1 MTVATTGP
9 LLHDLITAQA
19 RRTPAAPAIRQWEH
33 TLTYLELTTAANA
46 LAHRLREA
54 GAGPETR
61 VGVCGRRTPDLLVAV
76 LGVLLSGAAY
86 VPLDPSHPRGRLAT
100 VIDDARITTV
110 VADGTGESLLA
121 GLPVRLLPPRHG
133 RRDDPPPPLT
143 RPANAA
149 YTLYTSGSTGRPKGV
164 TVSHAAVVAFVTM
177 AGEVF
182 GLDAGCRSIGF
193 AALGF
198 DVSVLDVFAPL
209 ARGGSVAFI
218 GDDDRVDP
226 ARLQK
231 FLEHHHVTW
240 GTIPPALLPL
250 LDPAGL
256 PTLRDLLTA
265 GEPAGPEQVARWTR
279 PGPRRFHNWYGPTE
293 TTVCVVGTELDG
305 AWDRPL
311 PIGHALPGCVARILD
326 EDLRPCPPG
335 TPGELCIGGPQLA
348 RGYLGRP
355 GLTAERFVPDPC
367 GEPGARLYRTGDR
380 VALDADGRIA
390 FLGRLDRQVKIQGQ
404 RVEIGEVEA
413 VLRTHPAIRQAVAD
427 VTTGP
432 AGLKELTAF
441 LTPQDA
447 PGLDGVRDHCRDHLP
462 PYMIP
467 TRVVRLPVLPMT
479 VAGKVDLAA
488 LRGLTGR
495 PTPADGGAP
504 AGGPPR
510 TPAERAVATAWA
522 RAFATAEPGRD
533 DDFFAAGGHSLL
545 AMRLTAL
552 LGAALRRRVA
562 VEDVLAGRTVAGIAR
577 RAEQC
582 PAVHDEPPAV
592 APAAL
597 SPTQRRMWFV
607 ERLAPGSPA
616 HNIAMAQ
623 RLAGPLDLPA
633 LRAALA
639 AVAERHEAL
648 RWRVPDAGG
657 VPAVAVAPPGDV
669 PLPVEDVTPEALAD
683 RLQQEARRPFELA
696 GGPLWRARLL
706 RLDDDLHV
714 LAVTVH
720 HIVFDGWSQN
730 VLYRDISAAYR
741 RERLDALPA
750 SAGGYTAWLAGRETS
765 ADLDWWAA
773 ALDGVPTVLD
783 LPRDHPRPP
792 VQTLDGA
799 GVTAEADA
807 ALSDAVRRLAARV
820 GGTPYTVMLAAFAQV
835 LARLTGRRDLVV
847 GTPVA
852 DRRHPALE
860 PLAGCLVHVLPVRLR
875 VDDDAGFDAHVTRC
889 QDTLAGA
896 LAHLDVR
903 LERLVDRLVPGRD
916 LSRNPL
922 VQVLFNMYDFA
933 EPRLDLP
940 GVRSEP
946 LPPGLPG
953 SLFDLTMYVAE
964 RDGRYLLQ
972 AVYNPRLYRHDRVEA
987 LLSGYLHLLSELVTT
1002 PDRPVGRARLRPLDG
1017 HAGAGDRPAPPAAAL
1032 PDGGAT
1038 LPPWDGPGLVESF
1051 LRQANAHP
1059 DRPAVTGEGGDLT
1072 YAELAALAR
1081 AAGAAVTTALRPG
1094 GAGEPHTG
1102 AQDEPDK
1109 VTGAQDGPET
1119 VAGVQDERHKVARV
1133 QDGQDA
1139 VAGVQD
1145 GPDTVAVLAA
1155 RQSDLPAL
1163 LLGVL
1168 AAGAR
1173 WAVLDAALPPA
1184 RLAAQARAARAR
1196 ALITCHGLTPP
1207 AELAWLP
1214 RIPLATDG
1222 PAAVDG
1228 AGAGAAPP
1236 HTEGAFPAVPPG
1248 RRGYL
1253 AFTSGTTGDP
1263 KPVVT
1268 AEGPLARFLHW
1279 YPRTHDLTGDDRFA
1293 LLAGLAHDPLLRD
1306 AFTPLTLGAR
1316 LFVPAQDTVRDP
1328 ARLAGWLRRH
1338 RITAAHLTP
1347 QLATLLTAAGQPLPD
1362 LRLVLFGGDRL
1373 THADAAR
1380 FRHIAPT
1387 ARLLNTY
1394 GTTETPQV
1402 QAVHDIAEPVPGSG
1416 DPLPAGHGVDG
1427 AELLIVT
1434 PGGHPAAVGEL
1445 GEVVIRSRRL
1455 ARGYLDPH
1463 LTRDRFTTEPDGTGR
1478 YRTGDLGRYDPAGR
1492 AVLAGRAD
1500 DQVKIRGHR
1509 VELGEIEHALLAH
1522 PGVRAAAVTATPA
1535 AGQPGGPVLRAYAVP
1550 AGPAVQAGELH
1561 RHLRA
1566 TLPDHALPADVVLL
1580 PALPLTPNGKLDRAA
1595 LPVPPPRAAA
1605 GGDHEPAT
1613 GTERLLAGIWREI
1626 LGLPRISATANFFDS
1641 GGHSLATAQ
1650 VQARLAA
1657 ALGRDVPIVDLFRF
1671 PTIRAL
1677 AAHLDGERR
1686 PAGTQRA
1693 ARRIAARRARPTT
1706 HRPHPGQTGE

>member
-46 LAHRLREA
+46 LAHRLRAA

-86 VPLDPSHPRGRLAT
+86 VPLDPAHPRGRLAT
-100 VIDDARITTV
+100 VVDDARIATV
-110 VADGTGESLLA
+110 VADTTGERLLA
-121 GLPVRLLPPRHG
+121 GLPVRLLPPHHG

-164 TVSHAAVVAFVTM
+164 TVSHAAAVAFVTM
-177 AGEVF
+177 AGEMF

-209 ARGGSVAFI
+209 ARGGSVAFV

-226 ARLQK
+226 ARLQS

-250 LDPAGL
+250 LDPARL

-311 PIGHALPGCVARILD
+311 PIGHPLPGCTARILD

-367 GEPGARLYRTGDR
+367 GGPGERLYRTGDR
-380 VALDADGRIA
+380 VVLDADGRIA

-427 VTTGP
+427 AATGP
-432 AGLKELTAF
+432 AGLTELTAY
-441 LTPQDA
+441 LTPKDA

-488 LRGLTGR
+488 LRRLTA
-495 PTPADGGAP
+495 TPGPAGDAAP

-510 TPAERAVATAWA
+510 TPAERAVAGAWA

-552 LGAALRRRVA
+552 LGEALRRRVA

-577 RAEQC
+577 RAERC
-582 PAVHDEPPAV
+582 PPVHDEPPAV

-597 SPTQRRMWFV
+597 SPAQRRMWFV
-607 ERLAPGSPA
+607 ERLAPGTPA

-623 RLAGPLDLPA
+623 RLTGPLDLPA
-633 LRAALA
+633 LRAALT

-648 RWRVPDAGG
+648 RWRVPEDGG
-657 VPAVAVAPPGDV
+657 VPSVTVVPPAEV
-669 PLPVEDVTPEALAD
+669 PLPVEDVTPEGLAG
-683 RLQQEARRPFELA
+683 RLQQEARRPFDLA
-696 GGPLWRARLL
+696 AGPLWRALLL
-706 RLDDDLHV
+706 RLGDDAHV

-720 HIVFDGWSQN
+720 HIVFDGWSQG

-741 RERLDALPA
+741 GERPEPPPA
-750 SAGGYTAWLAGRETS
+750 SAGGYTAWLAARETP
-765 ADLDWWAA
+765 ADLDWWTA
-773 ALDGVPTVLD
+773 ALDGAPTVLD

-792 VQTLDGA
+792 VQTFDGA

-807 ALSDAVRRLAARV
+807 ALSDAVRRLAARL
-820 GGTPYTVMLAAFAQV
+820 GGTPYAVMLAAFAQV
-835 LARLTGRRDLVV
+835 LARLTGRRDLIV

-889 QDTLAGA
+889 QDTLSGA

-903 LERLVDRLVPGRD
+903 LERLVDRLVPGRL

-987 LLSGYLHLLSELVTT
+987 LLSGYLHLLSGLVAA
-1002 PDRPVGRARLRPLDG
+1002 PEAPVGRARLRP
-1017 HAGAGDRPAPPAAAL
+1017 PAEPTARAVP
-1032 PDGGAT
+1032 PDGTAA
-1038 LPPWDGPGLVESF
+1038 LPPWDGPGVVESF
-1051 LRQANAHP
+1051 LRQASAHP

-1072 YAELAALAR
+1072 YAALAALAR
-1081 AAGAAVTTALRPG
+1081 ATCAAI
-1094 GAGEPHTG
+1094 TG
-1102 AQDEPDK
+1102 APRPARHEATPDEPD
-1109 VTGAQDGPET
+1109 E
-1119 VAGVQDERHKVARV
+1119 
-1133 QDGQDA
+1133 
-1139 VAGVQD
+1139 
-1145 GPDTVAVLAA
+1145 PDTVAVLAA

-1184 RLAAQARAARAR
+1184 RLAVQARAARAR
-1196 ALITCHGLTPP
+1196 ALIACHGQTPP

-1214 RIPLATDG
+1214 VIPVPAPGEEAPAPGEEAPAPGEEAPATAPDTEG
-1222 PAAVDG
+1222 GFP
-1228 AGAGAAPP
+1228 AAPP
-1236 HTEGAFPAVPPG
+1236 D

-1263 KPVVT
+1263 KPVLA

-1306 AFTPLTLGAR
+1306 LLTPLTLGAR
-1316 LFVPAQDTVRDP
+1316 LYVPAQDTVRDP

-1338 RITAAHLTP
+1338 RVTVAHLTP
-1347 QLATLLTAAGQPLPD
+1347 QLATLLTASGRPLPD

-1373 THADAAR
+1373 THGDAAR
-1380 FRHIAPT
+1380 FGRVAPR
-1387 ARLLNTY
+1387 ARLVNTY

-1402 QAVHDIAEPVPGSG
+1402 QAAHDITHPVAGSG

-1427 AELLIVT
+1427 AELLILT
-1434 PGGHPAAVGEL
+1434 PAGHPAAVGEL

-1455 ARGYLDPH
+1455 ADAYLDPH

-1478 YRTGDLGRYDPAGR
+1478 YRTGDLGRYDPDGR

-1500 DQVKIRGHR
+1500 TQVKIRGYR

-1522 PGVRAAAVTATPA
+1522 PGVLAAAATAA
-1535 AGQPGGPVLRAYAVP
+1535 DQPGGPVVRAYAVP
-1550 AGPAVQAGELH
+1550 AGAAVQPGELH

-1580 PALPLTPNGKLDRAA
+1580 PALPLTANGKLDRAA
-1595 LPVPPPRAAA
+1595 LPVPPPRPAA

-1626 LGLPRISATANFFDS
+1626 LGRPRISATANFFDI

-1657 ALGRDVPIVDLFRF
+1657 ALGHAVPIVDLFRF

-1686 PAGTQRA
+1686 PAGSQRA